1 MAVKL
6 HRFMHIQTSSDARS
20 RWRRAMFAYITGEP
34 LAVAQ
39 QKAALRQQAQV
50 RWPFLTSLDLSTLH
64 GELQLTSMVKDR
76 TGESLSQASTAVR
89 RWAEEQAGILLPKP
103 TVRETD
109 WESEGGAARP
119 IGPFTGV
126 AA

>member
-1 MAVKL
+1 
-6 HRFMHIQTSSDARS
+6 
-20 RWRRAMFAYITGEP
+20 MFAYITGEP

-39 QKAALRQQAQV
+39 QKAALRQQAQI

-76 TGESLSQASTAVR
+76 TGESLSEASTAVHS
-89 RWAEEQAGILLPKP
+89 WAVEHAGILLPNP

-109 WESEGGAARP
+109 WESEGGASRSV
-119 IGPFTGV
+119 GPFAGV
-126 AA
+126 VA